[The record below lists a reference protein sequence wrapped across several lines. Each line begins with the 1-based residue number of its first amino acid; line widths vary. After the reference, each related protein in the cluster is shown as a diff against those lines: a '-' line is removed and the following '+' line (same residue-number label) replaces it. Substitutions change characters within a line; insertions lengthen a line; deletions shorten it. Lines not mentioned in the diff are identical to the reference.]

1 MNQNTDKQVYNKPLF
16 IICALLAVVGLV
28 CWVMQ
33 LTKGLQMT
41 NLNTYNTWGL
51 YIIGFMIFTG
61 IAAGS
66 LLFSSSAFLFN
77 SMAEYK
83 PYAAIA
89 TIVGVICSV
98 ATAGLFIMVDMGNPL
113 RAWRF
118 IAGANV
124 SSPMF
129 WDFLIIILYLII
141 GIIFVSTLMKVAK
154 GQKDSKSMYGI
165 SLAAFI
171 AGLLVTITS
180 FVFALQV
187 ARPLWNNPVQP
198 ISFLAAAI
206 VAALAL
212 QIILFSALNKS
223 GAMPMSSDKLAKL
236 GKIAGIFLF
245 VELLVVIGEAIVGMY
260 SGSGEEAPIIYWL
273 VAGEGA
279 AYFWVEFIA
288 IIAGL
293 VLLFKKTDTSVTG
306 AGVALFAIFMIKY
319 NLLQAQLSNP
329 LLIYPG
335 SPAYSSN
342 AYFPS
347 LIEIG
352 LFIGIISFGVVLA
365 LIAVQKIS
373 LGTKTNVGVNSNQS
387 HGNIG
392 VEAKA

>member
-1 MNQNTDKQVYNKPLF
+1 
-16 IICALLAVVGLV
+16 
-28 CWVMQ
+28 
-33 LTKGLQMT
+33 
-41 NLNTYNTWGL
+41 
-51 YIIGFMIFTG
+51 
-61 IAAGS
+61 
-66 LLFSSSAFLFN
+66 
-77 SMAEYK
+77 
-83 PYAAIA
+83 
-89 TIVGVICSV
+89 
-98 ATAGLFIMVDMGNPL
+98 
-113 RAWRF
+113 
-118 IAGANV
+118 
-124 SSPMF
+124 
-129 WDFLIIILYLII
+129 
-141 GIIFVSTLMKVAK
+141 
-154 GQKDSKSMYGI
+154 
-165 SLAAFI
+165 
-171 AGLLVTITS
+171 
-180 FVFALQV
+180 
-187 ARPLWNNPVQP
+187 
-198 ISFLAAAI
+198 
-206 VAALAL
+206 
-212 QIILFSALNKS
+212 
-223 GAMPMSSDKLAKL
+223 MPMSSDKLAKL